1 MIDTLHHAANMGRS
15 RTLAAA
21 RDLVARVRLDQ
32 DSRFFAALEAML
44 EVLPP
49 SAAFT
54 GIELDG
60 EVAASG
66 SDFETL
72 ENLRRLAYA
81 AQVDVPQQLELWRN
95 VP

>member
-1 MIDTLHHAANMGRS
+1 M
-15 RTLAAA
+15 
-21 RDLVARVRLDQ
+21 RLGQ
-32 DSRFFAALEAML
+32 DSRFFAALEAVL

-66 SDFETL
+66 SDFEVL

-81 AQVDVPQQLELWRN
+81 AEVDEPKQLELWRQE
-95 VP
+95 P